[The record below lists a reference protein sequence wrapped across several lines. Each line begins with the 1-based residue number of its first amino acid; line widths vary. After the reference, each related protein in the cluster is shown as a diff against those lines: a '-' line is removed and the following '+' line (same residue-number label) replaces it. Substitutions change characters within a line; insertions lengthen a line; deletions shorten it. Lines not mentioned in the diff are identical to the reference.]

1 MAGDEAEAAAADA
14 EGGGSPKP
22 KRMPGKI
29 LVLLVGGPVLLLIV
43 LVAAFFLFS
52 GGDKPKET
60 ADAHGEDHGED
71 HGEGH
76 GKDEKAKDLDG
87 EGHGDHGD
95 HDSHGEGHAAIKPLK
110 PEDAIFFELPDILV
124 NLNATGT
131 RQTYLKL
138 KVALELHKDADTTTL
153 DGLLP
158 RVIDKFQVYL
168 REMRV
173 EDLSGSAGLF
183 RLKEELLRRV
193 NAASHPVHVYNI
205 LFKEMLIQ

>member
-1 MAGDEAEAAAADA
+1 MAGDGAEAEAADA
-14 EGGGSPKP
+14 GGGGEGGGKA

-29 LVLLVGGPVLLLIV
+29 LVLLVGGPVLLIIV
-43 LVAAFFLFS
+43 LVAVFFMFS
-52 GGDKPKET
+52 GGDSHEES
-60 ADAHGEDHGED
+60 AELHSEDSHGDDHGED
-71 HGEGH
+71 HG
-76 GKDEKAKDLDG
+76 KS
-87 EGHGDHGD
+87 DHGD
-95 HDSHGEGHAAIKPLK
+95 EHKDDHDDHGEHGDQHAEIKPLK

-124 NLNATGT
+124 NLNTNGS

-138 KVALELHKDADTTTL
+138 KVALELHKDADTATL